1 MSQKGYVIVTGASR
15 GIGAATVLQMAK
27 EGFDVVGT
35 YIHEG
40 SEGKIQKVM
49 EQARA
54 YGVTRSIAGVTR
66 ANMRTVRSSLPLRRK
81 SWGETWRL

>member
-40 SEGKIQKVM
+40 SEG
-49 EQARA
+49 
-54 YGVTRSIAGVTR
+54 
-66 ANMRTVRSSLPLRRK
+66 
-81 SWGETWRL
+81 